1 MKARFTEDMSVQVEQ
16 PTIPCNVCGAEVIEL
31 RRGRCWGCYTRWAE
45 SRPVGRGAV
54 CTICREPRRDQLKLI
69 EVLARTLP
77 FCHSCAARTMRID
90 PLPTTLDEIRRALRR
105 DRRDADRR
113 VGAGDHRIF
122 PRERRVG
129 ERREPARDV
138 HDTDPNIRL
147 ADFDEVVIELGDG
160 DLEVVEQT
168 EVRERR

>member
-1 MKARFTEDMSVQVEQ
+1 
-16 PTIPCNVCGAEVIEL
+16 
-31 RRGRCWGCYTRWAE
+31 
-45 SRPVGRGAV
+45 
-54 CTICREPRRDQLKLI
+54 
-69 EVLARTLP
+69 
-77 FCHSCAARTMRID
+77 MRID
-90 PLPTTLDEIRRALRR
+90 PLPATLDEIRRTLRR
-105 DRRDADRR
+105 ERRDADRR
-113 VGAGDHRIF
+113 VGAADHRIF

-129 ERREPARDV
+129 ERRELARDK